1 MIHIDVTYIRAILRS
16 KRLDFQ
22 ALARLLSGTPVADSH
37 GMKRLLWTLCIAA
50 LVQPGLAA
58 QGLPDFSGT
67 WTMDLSRSET
77 AAQGP
82 AIGPVTV
89 AIQQT
94 SGEVRI
100 ETTRNGTTETVRY
113 LPAGMKAGE
122 RVGTFR
128 WEGATLITD
137 LNTYISNQAVTFR
150 EIRSLNPDR
159 TEMAVEVTLTVQH
172 GYTGSTV
179 VRSSTSPNTSTG
191 KDVFLK
197 AR

>member
-1 MIHIDVTYIRAILRS
+1 
-16 KRLDFQ
+16 
-22 ALARLLSGTPVADSH
+22 
-37 GMKRLLWTLCIAA
+37 
-50 LVQPGLAA
+50 
-58 QGLPDFSGT
+58 
-67 WTMDLSRSET
+67 MDLSRSET

-94 SGEVRI
+94 PAEVRI

-113 LPAGMKAGE
+113 LPAGMKAGAEE

-137 LNTYISNQAVTFR
+137 LNTYINNQAVTFR

-172 GYTGSTV
+172 GYTAGGSSV
-179 VRSSTSPNTSTG
+179 VQSSKSLNTSTG
-191 KDVFLK
+191 KDVFLR

>member
-1 MIHIDVTYIRAILRS
+1 
-16 KRLDFQ
+16 
-22 ALARLLSGTPVADSH
+22 
-37 GMKRLLWTLCIAA
+37 MKRLLWTLCIAV
-50 LVQPGLAA
+50 LVQSGLAA

-67 WTMDLSRSET
+67 WTMDLSRSEA

-94 SGEVRI
+94 PAEVRI

-113 LPAGMKAGE
+113 LPAGMKPVSAEE

-128 WEGATLITD
+128 WEGVTLITN
-137 LNTYISNQAVTFR
+137 LSTHINNQAVTFQ

-172 GYTGSTV
+172 GYTTGGSSV
-179 VRSSTSPNTSTG
+179 VQSSNSPNTSTG
-191 KDVFLK
+191 KNVFLK

>member
-1 MIHIDVTYIRAILRS
+1 
-16 KRLDFQ
+16 
-22 ALARLLSGTPVADSH
+22 
-37 GMKRLLWTLCIAA
+37 MKRLLWTLCIAV

-58 QGLPDFSGT
+58 QGVPDFSGT

-94 SGEVRI
+94 AAEVRI

-113 LPAGMKAGE
+113 LPAGMKAGAE
-122 RVGTFR
+122 QRVGTFR

-137 LNTYISNQAVTFR
+137 LNTHISNQAVTFR
-150 EIRSLNPDR
+150 EVRSLNPAR

-179 VRSSTSPNTSTG
+179 NQSSTSPNTSTG
-191 KDVFLK
+191 KDVFLR

>member
-1 MIHIDVTYIRAILRS
+1 
-16 KRLDFQ
+16 
-22 ALARLLSGTPVADSH
+22 
-37 GMKRLLWTLCIAA
+37 
-50 LVQPGLAA
+50 
-58 QGLPDFSGT
+58 
-67 WTMDLSRSET
+67 MDLSRSES

-94 SGEVRI
+94 SGELRI
-100 ETTRNGTTETVRY
+100 DTTRNGNTETVRY
-113 LPAGMKAGE
+113 LPAGMKPVSAEE

-128 WEGATLITD
+128 WEGVTLVTN
-137 LNTYISNQAVTFR
+137 LNTHINNQAVTFQ

-159 TEMAVEVTLTVQH
+159 TEMSVEVTLTVQH
-172 GYTGSTV
+172 GYTTGGNSV
-179 VRSSTSPNTSTG
+179 VQSNASNTSTG

>member
-1 MIHIDVTYIRAILRS
+1 
-16 KRLDFQ
+16 
-22 ALARLLSGTPVADSH
+22 
-37 GMKRLLWTLCIAA
+37 MKRLLWTLCIAV

-58 QGLPDFSGT
+58 QGVPDFSGT

-94 SGEVRI
+94 AAEVRI

-113 LPAGMKAGE
+113 LPAGMKAGAE
-122 RVGTFR
+122 QRVGTFR
-128 WEGATLITD
+128 WEGATLITN
-137 LNTYISNQAVTFR
+137 LNTYINNQAVTFQ

-172 GYTGSTV
+172 GYTAGGTSV
-179 VRSSTSPNTSTG
+179 VQSNSSNTSTG
-191 KDVFLK
+191 KNVFLK

>member
-1 MIHIDVTYIRAILRS
+1 M
-16 KRLDFQ
+16 
-22 ALARLLSGTPVADSH
+22 
-37 GMKRLLWTLCIAA
+37 
-50 LVQPGLAA
+50 AA
-58 QGLPDFSGT
+58 QGMPDFSGT
-67 WTMDLSRSET
+67 WTMDLSRSES

-89 AIQQT
+89 SIQQAPA
-94 SGEVRI
+94 EIRV

-113 LPAGMKAGE
+113 LPAGTTPAKAEE

-128 WEGATLITD
+128 WEGVTLVTN
-137 LNTYISNQAVTFR
+137 LNTYINNQAVTFQ

-172 GYTGSTV
+172 GYTAGGTSV
-179 VRSSTSPNTSTG
+179 VQSSKSSNTSTG
-191 KDVFLK
+191 KDVFLR